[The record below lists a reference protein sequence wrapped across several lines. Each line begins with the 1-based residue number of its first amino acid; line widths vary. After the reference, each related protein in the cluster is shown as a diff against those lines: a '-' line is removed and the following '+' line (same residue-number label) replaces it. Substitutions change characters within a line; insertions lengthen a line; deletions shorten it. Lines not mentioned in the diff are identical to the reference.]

1 MIRIGL
7 SLGDPKGVGPELC
20 AAALAHFAGHSDIQL
35 QCYGR
40 EDGLAAQPA
49 LADAEAGRRS
59 AAYLAAAVRD
69 LVAHRMDALV
79 TAPIHKTRWQAA
91 DIPAMG
97 HTDYLATL
105 VNPAAPPATHMLFY
119 SRTLRLGVALVSD
132 HVPLAAVPRIVT
144 AESLAHTVQQTQA
157 LFVRWRGRAPRLA
170 CLGLNPHAG
179 EAGRIGSEERECLIP
194 TLEVLRQREIVIDG
208 PFSADTFFGWVLPAA
223 TPPYDAVIAMYHDQ
237 GLLPIKTLDPQGT
250 VNVTLGLPFVRTSPA
265 HGTADDAV
273 GHADPRSMI
282 AAVELAYELGLP
294 RHGAGDQMDPSP

>member
-7 SLGDPKGVGPELC
+7 TLGDPKGVGPELC
-20 AAALAHFAGHSDIQL
+20 AAALAHFAGHAEIQL

-40 EDGLAAQPA
+40 ENGLTAQPA

-59 AAYLAAAVRD
+59 AAYVAAAVRD
-69 LVAHRMDALV
+69 LVAHRIDSLV
-79 TAPIHKTRWQAA
+79 TAPIHKARWQAA
-91 DIPAMG
+91 GIPAMG

-105 VNPAAPPATHMLFY
+105 VHPAAPPATHMLFY
-119 SRTLRLGVALVSD
+119 SEHLHLGVALVCD
-132 HVPLAAVPRIVT
+132 HVPLAAVPHAVT
-144 AESLAHTVQQTQA
+144 PEHLTQTVQLTHDF
-157 LFVRWRGRAPRLA
+157 FVRWHGRPPRLA

-179 EAGRIGSEERECLIP
+179 EAGRFGPEERECIIP
-194 TLEVLRQREIVIDG
+194 TLETLRRRGIVIDG
-208 PFSADTFFGWVLPAA
+208 PFPADTFFGWVLPAA

-273 GHADPRSMI
+273 GRADPRSMI
-282 AAVELAYELGLP
+282 AAVQLAHELTQTCRPMCVL
-294 RHGAGDQMDPSP
+294 SS